1 MIDGFRFGFFGASDI
16 NPLASLAIVTGF
28 FVLLAMFAMRLLA
41 TGYKLR
47 H

>member
-1 MIDGFRFGFFGASDI
+1 DI
-16 NPLASLAIVTGF
+16 NPLASLAIVAGF
-28 FVLLAMFAMRLLA
+28 FVLLALFAMRLLA